1 MTPAGRERL
10 EVLARR
16 RWRLSLALTA
26 AMLTTYFGFI
36 LLVAF
41 DKPLL
46 GTRLSE
52 GLSLGMF
59 LGAAVI
65 VVAWLLTGVYV
76 FWANRVYDAEL
87 ARLVEEHRA

>member
-10 EVLARR
+10 EILARR
-16 RWRLSLALTA
+16 RWRLSLALTG

-41 DKPLL
+41 DKPLM
-46 GTRLSE
+46 GQRLAP

-65 VVAWLLTGVYV
+65 VVAWVLTGVYV
-76 FWANRVYDAEL
+76 AWANKVYDAQL
-87 ARLVEEHRA
+87 ARLVEEHRS

>member
-10 EVLARR
+10 EILARR
-16 RWRLSLALTA
+16 RWRLALALTG

-41 DKPLL
+41 DKPLMGQQL
-46 GTRLSE
+46 AP

-65 VVAWLLTGVYV
+65 VVAWVLTGVYV
-76 FWANRVYDAEL
+76 AWANKVYDAQL
-87 ARLVEEHRA
+87 ARLVEEYRS